1 MIVSSMKVRI
11 VKDAPGALEWAHE
24 IAAFVKNKTG
34 NEVEVL
40 VRMGATQDIVWLQ
53 RFQDLAAYEKA
64 MEAVQSDPDYQ
75 ARVKK
80 AQSNEFF
87 DSPNIEAGIWR
98 QF

>member
-24 IAAFVKNKTG
+24 IGAVGKNTAR
-34 NEVEVL
+34 NDVEVR
-40 VRMGATQDIVWLQ
+40 VRRGATQHSVWLQ
-53 RFQDLAAYEKA
+53 RFQDLSAYEKSLG
-64 MEAVQSDPDYQ
+64 AVRSDPDYQ

-80 AQSNEFF
+80 AQSREFF